1 MQTNNTYDVFISY
14 RRDGGFEMARL
25 LYEHLKSVGLNPFF
39 DLEELRSGQFNVKL
53 YKAIEDSANFLL
65 VLPPNSLDRCINK
78 DDWLRLEI
86 EHAIEK
92 DKNIVPLMMNGF
104 SWPASIPTSMDK
116 LPYYNAVQ
124 MSREYFEASISR
136 LLSMLNGIKFENG
149 TLIKSSRQDERT
161 HNTYFFYEDKKERRR
176 LKIQQDL
183 MREFDSV
190 VYEKVKANYKLL
202 NILDVGSNTGDFIMD
217 RLGNSENVEKLIGL
231 EYDKKSVQDANE
243 KYGVTDKIAFYNID
257 LESEDFIL
265 KFEEILEEQNIYK
278 FNVINISMVL
288 LHLKAPY
295 KILKGLRKYLSDDGV
310 LIIKDIDDGFN
321 VAYPDEKCEFARV
334 VDICRKN
341 ETSGFRESGRQ
352 IYTLL
357 SRTGYKKVKL
367 EKQGLS
373 TVGMDYEQRSALFD
387 TYFSFVLEDLKIMK
401 ERYPEDKRILS
412 DYSWYQKTY
421 DELEEKFQDDAFFF
435 SLGFMIFTAQKK

>member
-1 MQTNNTYDVFISY
+1 MYDVFISY

-65 VLPPNSLDRCINK
+65 VLPPNSLDRCVNK

-86 EHAIEK
+86 EHAISK

-104 SWPASIPTSMDK
+104 FWPNNLPPSMEK

-124 MSREYFEASISR
+124 MSREYFEASILR
-136 LLSMLNGIKFENG
+136 LLGMLNGVKFENG
-149 TLIKSSRQDERT
+149 ILLKKSGQEERT
-161 HNTYFFYEDKKERRR
+161 QNTYFFYEDKKERRR

-183 MREFDSV
+183 MREFDSEI
-190 VYEKVKANYKLL
+190 YEKIKTSYKTLK
-202 NILDVGSNTGDFIMD
+202 ILDIGSNNGDFVMD
-217 RLGNSENVEKLIGL
+217 RLEDGDNVEKLIGL
-231 EYDKKSVQDANE
+231 EYDEQSVQAAND
-243 KYGVTDKIAFYNID
+243 KYGIKDKITFYKLD
-257 LESEDFIL
+257 LEDEYFVSDLEDI
-265 KFEEILEEQNIYK
+265 IDEQKIDK

-288 LHLKAPY
+288 LHLKSPY
-295 KILKGLRKYLSDDGV
+295 KLLKSLRKFLTDDGA
-310 LIIKDIDDGFN
+310 LIIKDIDDGLN
-321 VAYPDEKCEFARV
+321 LAYPDEKGEFARV
-334 VDICRKN
+334 VDICKKN

-357 SRTGYKKVKL
+357 NRAGYKNVKL

-373 TVGMDYEQRSALFD
+373 TAGMDYEQRSALFD
-387 TYFSFVLEDLKIMK
+387 TYFSFILEDLKIMK
-401 ERYPEDKRILS
+401 ERYPDDKRIAA
-412 DYSWYQKTY
+412 DYDWYNSSY
-421 DELEEKFQDDAFFF
+421 DDLEEKFQDDAFFF
-435 SLGFMIFTAQKK
+435 SLGFMIFLAQKK